1 MLYFELFKFELYF
14 FEGVESLTQEEVF
27 IMFRNMKEIYDEYCE
42 SICKEYDLP
51 HISLEILSF
60 LSEFPEHFTAK
71 DICSIKLIKPSLV
84 SLHVEKLVKSGY
96 LVRESVNGDR
106 RKVRLVCTEKAKAV
120 AAACTEVR
128 IKCCEMMTDG
138 FTEEEKE
145 QFDSFMLK
153 IFRNAEKVKNSLTGG
168 KKNA

>member
-1 MLYFELFKFELYF
+1 MLHFEMFKIELFYFE
-14 FEGVESLTQEEVF
+14 GDDSLTQEEIF
-27 IMFRNMKEIYDEYCE
+27 IMFRNMAEIYEENCE
-42 SICKEYDLP
+42 PICKKYDIP
-51 HISLEILSF
+51 HISLEILNF
-60 LSEFPEHFTAK
+60 LSEYPEHFTAK
-71 DICSIKLIKPSLV
+71 DICSIKMIKPSLV

-120 AAACTEVR
+120 AAACKEVR
-128 IKCCEMMTDG
+128 NRCCKVMTNG

-145 QFDSFMLK
+145 QFDSCMLK
-153 IFRNAEKVKNSLTGG
+153 IFQNAEKVKKSLTGG